1 MNEEKVISYIQQQIM
16 DEWRSVMKYE
26 EQLKKPAWEGDQI
39 IQDCITNAKDRIE
52 IYTTILNKFEQ

>member
-1 MNEEKVISYIQQQIM
+1 M

>member
-39 IQDCITNAKDRIE
+39 IQDYIANAKERIE